1 MTCFWLFSFHW
12 IAVIML
18 SLQSITPIDRAHG
31 RPAGSPDS
39 SLSSNLIHDKKKV
52 IQTMWEA
59 SYVCVNNNIKVQ
71 TL

>member
-1 MTCFWLFSFHW
+1 
-12 IAVIML
+12 ML

-59 SYVCVNNNIKVQ
+59 SYVCLNNNIKVQ
-71 TL
+71 KL